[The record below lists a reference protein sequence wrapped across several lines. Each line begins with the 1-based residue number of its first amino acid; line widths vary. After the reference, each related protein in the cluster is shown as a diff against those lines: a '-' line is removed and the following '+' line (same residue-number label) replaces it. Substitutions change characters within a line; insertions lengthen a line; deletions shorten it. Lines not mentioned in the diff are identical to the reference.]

1 MPFALHIS
9 FYQDN
14 SIMIFQD
21 ANADDFSDEDE
32 PNNSDTQ
39 NQSETNGSGDSSEGG
54 EEKDL
59 VESRV

>member
-1 MPFALHIS
+1 MCIILLFNKE
-9 FYQDN
+9 YV
-14 SIMIFQD
+14 IMVFQD

-32 PNNSDTQ
+32 HNNSDTQ